1 MTINI
6 EETGT
11 GVLPSDLAL
20 QKTAETVTRAAA
32 EFAHSPAELSVDILL
47 CDEDQIQELNRQYRG
62 VDQPTYVLSFPNIE
76 FAAPALWPDPVSA
89 YLFDPESGELMLGNI
104 ALCKQRILSQAEE
117 YGHTVRREYAFLT
130 VHSLLHLFG
139 YDHMDEDERAVMEA
153 AQREILERVGITR
166 ES

>member
-1 MTINI
+1 
-6 EETGT
+6 
-11 GVLPSDLAL
+11 
-20 QKTAETVTRAAA
+20 
-32 EFAHSPAELSVDILL
+32 
-47 CDEDQIQELNRQYRG
+47 
-62 VDQPTYVLSFPNIE
+62 
-76 FAAPALWPDPVSA
+76 
-89 YLFDPESGELMLGNI
+89 MLGNI